1 MPTQVQVFPSITI
14 PVPYDAIYR
23 RLGYKRGITQVDK
36 RSGEEIERHID
47 HALSLISLK
56 GAGRR
61 VGLRELTPTAV
72 VLETGDEFLSGK
84 LALFLVGCEEVL
96 LMGATAG
103 DAVMEAIRRDTEGQK
118 MTRGVVMDAAAS
130 ELADAALDW
139 IAGYFSHQLTR
150 ENARLTQ
157 GRFSAGYGD
166 FLLENQRTMYH
177 LLELDRIGV
186 GISESCILIPE
197 KSVTAVMGIRR

>member
-14 PVPYDAIYR
+14 PVPFDAIYR

-61 VGLRELTPTAV
+61 VLLRDVTPRGV
-72 VLETGDEFLSGK
+72 VLETGGEFRSGN
-84 LALFLVGCEEVL
+84 LARFLKGCREVL

-103 DAVMEAIRRDTEGQK
+103 DAVMESIRHDTEEEK
-118 MTRGVVMDAAAS
+118 MTRGVVIDAAAS

-139 IAGYFSHQLTR
+139 IAGYHSHQLTR
-150 ENARLTQ
+150 ENSRLTQ

-166 FLLENQRTMYH
+166 FLLENQMIMH
-177 LLELDRIGV
+177 DLLELDRIGV

-197 KSVTAVMGIRR
+197 KSVTAVMGIQR

>member
-14 PVPYDAIYR
+14 PVPFDAIYR

-61 VGLRELTPTAV
+61 VLLRDVTPRGV
-72 VLETGDEFLSGK
+72 VLETGGEFRSGN
-84 LALFLVGCEEVL
+84 LARFLKGCREVL

-103 DAVMEAIRRDTEGQK
+103 DVVMESIRHDTEEEK
-118 MTRGVVMDAAAS
+118 MTRGVVIDAAAS

-139 IAGYFSHQLTR
+139 IAGYYSHQLTR
-150 ENARLTQ
+150 ENSRLTQ

-166 FLLENQRTMYH
+166 FLLENQMIMH
-177 LLELDRIGV
+177 DLLELDRIGV

-197 KSVTAVMGIRR
+197 KSVTAVMGIQR

>member
-1 MPTQVQVFPSITI
+1 MPTQVQVFPSIAI

-36 RSGEEIERHID
+36 RSGEEIEGHID

-56 GAGRR
+56 GSGRR
-61 VGLRELTPTAV
+61 VLLREVNPHRA

-84 LALFLVGCEEVL
+84 LARFLVGCEEIL

-103 DAVMEAIRRDTEGQK
+103 DAVMEAIRRDTEEEK
-118 MTRGVVMDAAAS
+118 MTRGVVLDAAAS

-139 IAGYFSHQLTR
+139 IAAYYSHQLTR

-166 FLLENQRTMYH
+166 FLLENQMIMH
-177 LLELDRIGV
+177 NLLELDRIGV

-197 KSVTAVMGIRR
+197 KSVTAVMGIQR